1 MQIPKQQ
8 YEIANPKPAA
18 LIESLRAVG
27 YNLPTAIADIIDN
40 SLTADARNVELQFHW
55 AGADSRICII
65 DDGRGMSESELHEAM
80 RPGSRSPIEERA
92 PEDLGR
98 FGLGLKTASFSQCR
112 SLTVIS
118 KAPGASPCS
127 RCWDLEYVAEHDEWR
142 LLKTPAPGA
151 EEWLKRVHHRLSGT
165 AVIWNRLDRITG
177 EDLTAD
183 AAAHARFN
191 DAIDHVRQHLA
202 LVFHRFLADGSL
214 TLKINGDAIKAWDPF
229 LENHPATYRTAEER
243 IPFGKSPVVFRG
255 FVLPHKDKL
264 QNGEFLAAGGPYGWA
279 AHQGFYVYRNFRLL
293 VFGDWLRLGSPSA
306 WTRDEQF
313 KLARIRL
320 DITNETDSEWHLDVK
335 KSTARPPVAIRDRLT
350 QLGGEVRRMAREV
363 FAHRGRYGP
372 RAPVPQ
378 EIERP
383 WISRLRNGHRVYSVN
398 RAHPMVSAVTQRGAE
413 GAAEVEALLRVLEET
428 VPVQQIWLDT
438 AEQTYDHAVPYDGVD
453 YAILRAD
460 MRRVFEL
467 LTKSGI
473 NAQTARERM
482 RLIEPFNRYPNLI
495 KEL

>member
-1 MQIPKQQ
+1 MNNDNHS

-27 YNLPTAIADIIDN
+27 YNLPTAVADIIDN
-40 SLTADARNVELQFHW
+40 SLTAGARNVDLYFHW
-55 AGADSRICII
+55 AGAESRICLI
-65 DDGRGMSESELHEAM
+65 DDGRGMSETELHEAM
-80 RPGSRSPIEERA
+80 RPGSRSPLEERS

-118 KAPGASPCS
+118 KPKGAELCS
-127 RCWDLEYVAEHDEWR
+127 RCWDLEYVADHDEWR

-151 EEWLKRVHHRLSGT
+151 AEWLNRIRDRPSGT
-165 AVIWNRLDRITG
+165 AVVWCHLDRVTG
-177 EDLTAD
+177 SEHTSD

-214 TLKINGDAIKAWDPF
+214 IVKINGGRLEAWDPF
-229 LENHPATYRTAEER
+229 LQNHSATYRTAEER

-264 QNGEFLAAGGPYGWA
+264 EEAQFVAAGGPYGWA
-279 AHQGFYVYRNFRLL
+279 AHQGFYVYRNRRLL
-293 VFGDWLRLGSPSA
+293 VFGDWLRLGSPKA

-320 DITNETDSEWHLDVK
+320 DITNETDGEWHLDVK

-350 QLGGEVRRMAREV
+350 QLGGEIRRMAREV

-383 WISRLRNGHRVYSVN
+383 WISRLRNGRRVYSVN
-398 RAHPMVSAVTQRGAE
+398 RAHPIVSAAIQRSAQ
-413 GAAEVEALLRVLEET
+413 AAPEIESLLRILEET
-428 VPVQQIWLDT
+428 IPVQQIWLDT
-438 AEQTYDHAVPYDGVD
+438 AEQTYDNAVPYDGID
-453 YAILRAD
+453 YQILRAD
-460 MRRVFEL
+460 MRRVFEV

-482 RLIEPFNRYPNLI
+482 RSIEPFNRYPNLI
-495 KEL
+495 EEL

>member
-1 MQIPKQQ
+1 MPQ

-40 SLTADARNVELQFHW
+40 SLAADARNVDLYFHW
-55 AGADSRICII
+55 AGGDSRICII
-65 DDGRGMSESELHEAM
+65 DDGCGMSESELHAAM
-80 RPGSRSPIEERA
+80 RPGSRSPLEERA

-98 FGLGLKTASFSQCR
+98 FGLGLKTASFSQCQ
-112 SLTVIS
+112 SLTVVS
-118 KAPGASPCS
+118 KASGNMPCS
-127 RCWDLEYVAEHDEWR
+127 RCWDLEYVARHDEWR
-142 LLKTPAPGA
+142 LLKTPAPGT
-151 EEWLKRVHHRLSGT
+151 EEWLSKIHEAPSGT
-165 AVIWNRLDRITG
+165 AVIWTRLDRITG
-177 EDLTAD
+177 GDRTAD
-183 AAAHARFN
+183 AAAHGRFN
-191 DAIDHVRQHLA
+191 HAIDHVRQHLA

-214 TLKINGDAIKAWDPF
+214 KLRINGDAIKPWDPF

-243 IPFGKSPVVFRG
+243 IPFGKSFVVFRG
-255 FVLPHKDKL
+255 FVLPHRDKL
-264 QNGEFLAAGGPYGWA
+264 KNGEFLAAGGPYGWA
-279 AHQGFYVYRNFRLL
+279 AHQGFYVYRNHRLL
-293 VFGDWLRLGSPSA
+293 VSGDWLRLGSPSA

-335 KSTARPPVAIRDRLT
+335 KSTARPPAAIRDRLT

-383 WISRLRNGHRVYSVN
+383 WISQVRNGHRVYLVN
-398 RAHPMVSAVTQRGAE
+398 RSHPMVRSVIESDVGNAGD
-413 GAAEVEALLRVLEET
+413 VEALLRILEET
-428 VPVQQIWLDT
+428 VPVQQIWLDS
-438 AEQTYDHAVPYDGVD
+438 AEQSYDNAIPYDGVN
-453 YAILRAD
+453 YAVLRAD
-460 MRRVFEL
+460 LRRVFEVL
-467 LTKSGI
+467 IRSGI

-482 RLIEPFNRYPNLI
+482 RSIEPFNRYPNLI
-495 KEL
+495 EEL

>member
-1 MQIPKQQ
+1 M
-8 YEIANPKPAA
+8 
-18 LIESLRAVG
+18 IESLRAVG

-40 SLTADARNVELQFHW
+40 SLTAGARNIDLYFHW
-55 AGADSRICII
+55 AGAESRICII

-80 RPGSRSPIEERA
+80 RPGSRSPLEERA

-98 FGLGLKTASFSQCR
+98 FGLGLKTASFSQSR

-118 KAPGASPCS
+118 KSKDAKLCS
-127 RCWDLEYVAEHDEWR
+127 RCWDLEYVADHDEWR
-142 LLKTPAPGA
+142 LLKTPSSGA
-151 EEWLKRVHHRLSGT
+151 EEWLKRIQDQSSGT
-165 AVIWNRLDRITG
+165 AVVWCRLDRITG
-177 EDLTAD
+177 SDQTSD
-183 AAAHARFN
+183 AAAHSRFN

-202 LVFHRFLADGSL
+202 LVFHRFLTDGSL
-214 TLKINGDAIKAWDPF
+214 TVKINDDPIEAWDPF
-229 LENHPATYRTAEER
+229 LEKHPATYRTAEER

-264 QNGEFLAAGGPYGWA
+264 QDAEFAGAGGPYGWA
-279 AHQGFYVYRNFRLL
+279 AHQGFYVYRNRRLL
-293 VFGDWLRLGSPSA
+293 VFGDWLRLGSPNA

-320 DITNETDSEWHLDVK
+320 DITNDTDGEWHLDVK
-335 KSTARPPVAIRDRLT
+335 KSTARPPVAIRERLM

-372 RAPVPQ
+372 RAPAPQ

-383 WISRLRNGHRVYSVN
+383 WISRLRNGHRVYLVN
-398 RAHPMVSAVTQRGAE
+398 RFHPMVSGVIQRSAQT
-413 GAAEVEALLRVLEET
+413 APEVEALLRVLEET

-438 AEQTYDHAVPYDGVD
+438 AEQTHDHALPYDGVD
-453 YAILRAD
+453 YQVLRAD
-460 MRRVFEL
+460 MRRVFEV

-473 NAQTARERM
+473 NAQTAKERM
-482 RLIEPFNRYPNLI
+482 RSIEPFNRYPNLI

>member
-1 MQIPKQQ
+1 MNNEDQL

-40 SLTADARNVELQFHW
+40 SLTADARTVELDFHW
-55 AGADSRICII
+55 AGANSFVCII
-65 DDGRGMSESELHEAM
+65 DDGRGMSELQLHEAM
-80 RPGSRSPIEERA
+80 RPGNRSPLEERT

-118 KAPGASPCS
+118 KARSGSAFA
-127 RCWDLEYVAEHDEWR
+127 RCWDLEYVARHDEWR
-142 LLKTPAPGA
+142 LLKTPAPGT
-151 EEWLKRVHHRLSGT
+151 EIWSKKIRDRLSGT
-165 AVIWNRLDRITG
+165 AVVWTRLDRITG
-177 EDLTAD
+177 DDQTAD
-183 AAAHARFN
+183 AAAHTRFN
-191 DAIDHVRQHLA
+191 DAIEHVRQHLG

-214 TLKINGDAIKAWDPF
+214 TLKINGDAVQPWDPF
-229 LENHPATYRTAEER
+229 QENLPATYCTAEER

-264 QNGEFLAAGGPYGWA
+264 TDAEFAAAGGPHGWA
-279 AHQGFYVYRNFRLL
+279 AHQGFYVYRNRRLL
-293 VFGDWLRLGSPSA
+293 VFGDWLRLGSPNA

-320 DITNETDSEWHLDVK
+320 DITNETDGEWHLDVK
-335 KSTARPPVAIRDRLT
+335 KSTARPPVEIRDRLT

-372 RAPVPQ
+372 RAPAPQ

-383 WISRLRNGHRVYSVN
+383 WISRLRDGHRVYSVN
-398 RAHPMVSAVTQRGAE
+398 RSHPLVSAIIKRNGQ
-413 GAAEVEALLRVLEET
+413 AAEEIETLLRVLEET
-428 VPVQQIWLDT
+428 VPIQQIWLDS
-438 AEQTYDHAVPYDGVD
+438 AEQTYDPAVPYDGVD
-453 YAILRAD
+453 YAVLRAD
-460 MRRVFEL
+460 MRRLFEM

-473 NAQTARERM
+473 NAQTARERI
-482 RLIEPFNRYPNLI
+482 RSIEPFNRYPNLI